1 MVRRPAFLRALPNL
15 GPLLWKTSA
24 AAAGG
29 RADRMRG
36 VPHVPGDE
44 PGGNA
49 AVQGAELRHL
59 GAHLGLQHAH
69 GPVLADAVLRPAEP
83 VPSSGC
89 CSAAVKRRRPDP
101 AGNRTISFINRYRQS
116 SVKLGRHMTG
126 VKSIR
131 FLYTGYIKTLQRVYF
146 TPATTL
152 KSEETVKKT
161 VEIVQH
167 IPHKQS
173 RLHNFCRLLV
183 KCDITKGRMLKK
195 GLVNFRQSY
204 YHTERKKTNEPEKGG
219 RAGL

>member
-1 MVRRPAFLRALPNL
+1 
-15 GPLLWKTSA
+15 
-24 AAAGG
+24 
-29 RADRMRG
+29 
-36 VPHVPGDE
+36 
-44 PGGNA
+44 
-49 AVQGAELRHL
+49 
-59 GAHLGLQHAH
+59 
-69 GPVLADAVLRPAEP
+69 
-83 VPSSGC
+83 
-89 CSAAVKRRRPDP
+89 
-101 AGNRTISFINRYRQS
+101 
-116 SVKLGRHMTG
+116 MTG

-152 KSEETVKKT
+152 KSEETGKKT

-173 RLHNFCRLLV
+173 ELHNFCRLLV